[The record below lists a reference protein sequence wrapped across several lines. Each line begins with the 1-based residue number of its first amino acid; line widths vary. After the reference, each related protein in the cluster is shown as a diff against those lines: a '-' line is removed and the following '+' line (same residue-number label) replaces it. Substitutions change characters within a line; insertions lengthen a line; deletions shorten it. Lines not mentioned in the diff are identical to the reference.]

1 MNRQLK
7 TLSEINVT
15 NLVDVTMVLLIIFM
29 ITAPLIR
36 SGIEIELP
44 KTQSDLLNDVDYILI
59 SLSKEEKI
67 FIDEEEV
74 AVDLFSE
81 TLGQKYEAQGGK
93 PVVLKA
99 DKGIPY
105 GSVVRLMGQIQS
117 AGIGNLGLV
126 VEPEEIQ

>member
-36 SGIEIELP
+36 SGIEIDLP
-44 KTQSDLLNDVDYILI
+44 KTQADLLNDVDYILI
-59 SLSKEEKI
+59 SLTKEEKI

-74 AVDLFSE
+74 AADRFSE
-81 TLGQKYEAQGGK
+81 ILSQQYEAQGGM

-105 GSVVRLMGQIQS
+105 GSVVRVMGQIQS
-117 AGIGNLGLV
+117 VGIGNLGLV
-126 VEPEEIQ
+126 VEPEEMQ

>member
-36 SGIEIELP
+36 SGIEIDLP
-44 KTQSDLLNDVDYILI
+44 KTQADLLNDVDYILI
-59 SLSKEEKI
+59 SLTKEEKI

-74 AVDLFSE
+74 SVDRFSE
-81 TLGQKYEAQGGK
+81 TLSQKYKAQGGK

-99 DKGIPY
+99 DKEIPY
-105 GSVVRLMGQIQS
+105 GSVVRVMGQIQS
-117 AGIGNLGLV
+117 VGIGNLGLV
-126 VEPEEIQ
+126 VEPEEMQ